1 MTRRRI
7 AVAVLA
13 PFAFAALALAA
24 ATIGSLAPLPP
35 TLDLPAVRADD
46 AAAPARTLPVRIVDR
61 RGEPLNTSYAGE
73 WNVHD
78 RAALHEIP
86 RFLREAFVA
95 AEDRRFYTHRGVDW
109 LARLAALATNV
120 AHLDTVRG
128 ASTIT
133 EQVVRM
139 IHPRPRTIWSRWV
152 EGFDAMRLERRFSK
166 AEILEFYLNQVPY
179 ASNRRGVV
187 QAARHYFARDL
198 DTLSRRE
205 MLTLAVLVRAP
216 SRLDPL
222 RNAHAADAAVARLAD
237 RLIELDL
244 LDPAERERV
253 LDTPLEAAPPRLAV
267 FAPHFV
273 RHARREAERLGL
285 DRPTVAST
293 LDARLQST
301 VQRLLDRRIE
311 HLSVRGAAHGA
322 VLVADHATGEV
333 LAWVVAGGG
342 SETPA
347 THIDTV
353 LTPRQPGSALKPLL
367 YALAFDS
374 GLGAADIVVDA
385 PLTEMMPG
393 GLHSYRNYSGRFYGP
408 VTLRDALGNSLN
420 IPAVK
425 VLQRVGAARYLD
437 TLRALGFDSLIE
449 HPDFYGDGL
458 ALGNG
463 EVSLLELVEA
473 YAALARGGVYRPLR
487 VLRDD
492 PTPAAARPVFSPEAA
507 SIVADIL
514 SDAEARALEFGR
526 DSVLAFPVQTAVKTG
541 TSSDYRDAWAVGFD
555 HRYVAGVWIGD
566 LDHRPTDGVTGS
578 TGPALVLRAVFAELA
593 RRTPSRPLYVS
604 PKLARHTVCVPSP
617 GTPGDGCVERQEW
630 IVPADAAGLAAKSAE
645 AAEAR
650 IDGGGADD
658 AGFARIR
665 FRQPTPGLRL
675 AYDPRLPEDAQA
687 FELRLDGVEPGDRVE
702 WTIDGET
709 HVGDGPSRLWPVRRG
724 EHRVAARVLRDGV
737 PIADVGEVTF
747 VVK

>member
-1 MTRRRI
+1 M
-7 AVAVLA
+7 
-13 PFAFAALALAA
+13 AASTFALAA
-24 ATIGSLAPLPP
+24 LLLAIATLVSLAPLPQS
-35 TLDLPAVRADD
+35 LDVPLLDERRD
-46 AAAPARTLPVRIVDR
+46 ALAAGMSERSASVRIVDR
-61 RGEPLNTSYAGE
+61 RGEPLSASYAGE
-73 WNVHD
+73 WNLHD
-78 RAALHEIP
+78 RAALHDVP
-86 RFLREAFVA
+86 RFLRDAFIV
-95 AEDRRFYTHRGVDW
+95 AEDRRFYSHRGVDW

-120 AHLDTVRG
+120 AHRDAVRG

-198 DTLSRRE
+198 DTSSRRE

-216 SRLDPL
+216 SRLDPW
-222 RNAHAADAAVARLAD
+222 RHPQAADAAVARLAE
-237 RLIELDL
+237 RLTEYGVLDA
-244 LDPAERERV
+244 AERERV
-253 LDTPLEAAPPRLAV
+253 LGTPLELASPRLPV

-273 RHARREAERLGL
+273 RHARREAGRLAL
-285 DRPTVAST
+285 DRRTIVST
-293 LDARLQST
+293 LDGRLQST

-311 HLSVRGAAHGA
+311 HLSTRGAGHGA
-322 VLVADHATGEV
+322 VLVADHVTGEV

-347 THIDTV
+347 THIDAV
-353 LTPRQPGSALKPLL
+353 LTRRQPGSALKPLL

-374 GLGAADIVVDA
+374 GLGPADIVVDA

-393 GLHSYRNYSGRFYGP
+393 GLHSYRNYSGHFYGP

-437 TLRALGFDSLIE
+437 TLRALGFDSLTE

-473 YAALARGGVYRPLR
+473 YAALARGGAYRPLR

-492 PTPAAARPVFSPEAA
+492 PSPAATRPVFSPEAA

-514 SDAEARALEFGR
+514 SDPDARALEFGR

-541 TSSDYRDAWAVGFD
+541 TSSDFRDAWAVGFD
-555 HRYVAGVWIGD
+555 HRHVVGVWIGD
-566 LDHRPTDGVTGS
+566 LDQRPTDGITGS
-578 TGPALVLRAVFAELA
+578 TGPALVLRAVFAELTHG
-593 RRTPSRPLYVS
+593 TPSRPLYVS
-604 PKLARHTVCVPSP
+604 PKLARRAVCVPSP
-617 GTPGDGCVERQEW
+617 GTPGEGCVERQEW
-630 IVPADAAGLAAKSAE
+630 FVSEDAAKQAAPAGASENGAKHFASNVLDSA
-645 AAEAR
+645 
-650 IDGGGADD
+650 
-658 AGFARIR
+658 ARIR

-675 AYDPRLPEDAQA
+675 AYDPRLPADAQA
-687 FELRLDGVEPGDRVE
+687 FEFRLDGVLSTDRVE

-709 HVGDGPSRLWPVRRG
+709 EIDVGPTRLWPVRRG
-724 EHRVAARVLRDGV
+724 EHRVSARVLRDGV